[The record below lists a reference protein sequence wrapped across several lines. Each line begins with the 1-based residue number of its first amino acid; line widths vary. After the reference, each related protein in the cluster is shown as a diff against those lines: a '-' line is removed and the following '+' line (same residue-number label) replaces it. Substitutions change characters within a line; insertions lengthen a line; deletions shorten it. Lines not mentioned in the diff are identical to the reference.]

1 MSQVTA
7 HFRWEEFACRDGTP
21 VPEEYQSRVETL
33 AVQLEIL
40 RAHFNAPIRIISA
53 YRSPDYN
60 EAIGSKPSSQHVRGR
75 AVDIAVSGVSSE
87 MVYAKA
93 CSLQDEGNF
102 IMGGCGLYP
111 SFVHIDTRGTKAR
124 WTG

>member
-1 MSQVTA
+1 MDDLTA
-7 HFRWEEFACRDGTP
+7 HFRWAEFACRDGTP
-21 VPEEYQSRVETL
+21 VPEEYKARVETL

-40 RAHFNAPIRIISA
+40 RAHFGAPIRIISA

-75 AVDIAVSGVSSE
+75 AVDISVVGVAPE

-93 CSLQDEGNF
+93 CQLQEDGVF